1 MSEEKRDNQ
10 RIPVPGQVTGEV
22 TTSHPMIILDIS
34 EHGALIETTVTLPPE
49 GLHDFR
55 IALGSRSVVVKGRI
69 VHCQIGELREG
80 VVVYRSGVEFVE
92 LPPHAQIAIE
102 AFVDARRA
110 ARDTPLI
117 VDAEIAEDGV

>member
-1 MSEEKRDNQ
+1 MTEEKRDNE
-10 RIPVPGQVTGEV
+10 RVPVPGQVTGEV
-22 TTSHPMIILDIS
+22 TTSHPMTILDIS
-34 EHGALIETTVTLPPE
+34 EHGAQIETTVMLPPE

-80 VVVYRSGVEFVE
+80 AVVYRSGVEFVE
-92 LPPHAQIAIE
+92 LAPHAQIAIV
-102 AFVDARRA
+102 AFVDAQRA
-110 ARDTPLI
+110 ARVTPLI